1 MQASG
6 RRFFVGG
13 NWKANGTVEFVKDI
27 AENMLNTLVF
37 DKTLLGRCYLSHY
50 RCSHLPSDASCAS
63 SEGSG

>member
-1 MQASG
+1 MQAAG

-37 DKTLLGRCYLSHY
+37 DPALVGKSLFI
-50 RCSHLPSDASCAS
+50 
-63 SEGSG
+63 

>member
-1 MQASG
+1 MQGSS

-37 DKTLLGRCYLSHY
+37 DHTLLGGLSSHRCGGG
-50 RCSHLPSDASCAS
+50 PSYAARAPAQGSC
-63 SEGSG
+63 